1 VEIRRFAGL
10 GEKIVAQPDKDDFN
24 LEDFQYSGVK
34 LTPLPDFNQDA
45 PAADPL
51 APTQASPAADASAS
65 VSEAAS
71 PLEPADKK
79 SKKKAK
85 KEKPAKVKKVK
96 VAAEA
101 SGEEKE
107 QSAFLQQLSKAS
119 PYTVLLGMTVVAL
132 LLTVIYLFVELSH
145 YDFNTKAI
153 MMNKSITAPSDG
165 SGMAEIENG
174 PSRLSDFA

>member
-1 VEIRRFAGL
+1 M
-10 GEKIVAQPDKDDFN
+10 AQPDKDDFN

-45 PAADPL
+45 PAADPT
-51 APTQASPAADASAS
+51 APLQTNPAADASAS
-65 VSEAAS
+65 ASEAAS

-85 KEKPAKVKKVK
+85 KEKPAKAKKTL
-96 VAAEA
+96 VAADA
-101 SGEEKE
+101 SGDEKK
-107 QSAFLQQLSKAS
+107 QSAFLKQLGEAS

-132 LLTVIYLFVELSH
+132 LLAVIFLFIELSR

-153 MMNKSITAPSDG
+153 VMNESVTAPFDG
-165 SGMAEIENG
+165 SGMAEMEKG
-174 PSRLSDFA
+174 PSRLSAWA